1 VGRLVV
7 VGEDQVGNVLE
18 HLTGLTLW
26 VSSEIKVDTFQLL
39 KSVFVEQVGDVEAA
53 AGKHLN
59 RQDLQLDALVDH
71 LFDSLELDVQVKI
84 TGPDLPDSGKMQQI
98 ICLRNTLLFTG
109 TFQNLQPLK
118 EYLHN

>member
-1 VGRLVV
+1 M

>member
-1 VGRLVV
+1 M

-26 VSSEIKVDTFQLL
+26 VSSEIKVDIFQLL

-53 AGKHLN
+53 AGKHIN

-71 LFDSLELDVQVKI
+71 LFDSLELDVRVKR
-84 TGPDLPDSGKMQQI
+84 KQAQ
-98 ICLRNTLLFTG
+98 
-109 TFQNLQPLK
+109 TFQIWASLSDDRVGLILAAVSGDPNV
-118 EYLHN
+118 